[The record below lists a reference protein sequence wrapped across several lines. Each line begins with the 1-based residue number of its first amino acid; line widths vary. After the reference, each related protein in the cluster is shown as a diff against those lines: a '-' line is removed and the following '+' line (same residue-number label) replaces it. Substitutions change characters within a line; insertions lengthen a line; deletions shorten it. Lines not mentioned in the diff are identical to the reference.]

1 MIVIAMNIIFDF
13 DDILLFVEEM
23 LWAVSDVLS
32 EERDKALQL
41 QARIVE
47 LQGKIDAYK
56 QHG

>member
-1 MIVIAMNIIFDF
+1 MNIIFDF